1 MPRVVRSSGGGS
13 GGPSASIAAA
23 SSSSSSKSAAV
34 DDRHAALRFW
44 APPPAAGFSNLAGG
58 AGEASAAPGWFAR
71 VSSAAAPAFIASASA
86 NARPC
91 AVWIGARARRNP
103 RATSSPGKDASPC
116 GVGAV
121 AGARRASPWAAVRG
135 APGVAPGT
143 GASKGPR
150 ARARGDGGLAPVPER
165 VELLRAVRH
174 GGEDARGARAR
185 VAVAQPRARSKSRG
199 GRARELPRRLRA
211 LVHRDRAR
219 ASEGAETAARTRE
232 ARIDARD
239 TPSARAGASGA
250 RPPDGRV
257 VARPV
262 RTRPRGRARAI
273 AARGERSPTERFGTN
288 VKIASVI
295 AGHLTRGELR
305 SWNVRA
311 PRQI

>member
-150 ARARGDGGLAPVPER
+150 ARAPGTGDSPQYRSVSSFCAQCDTGERTLAAPER
-165 VELLRAVRH
+165 GSPSPNPARDRNRA
-174 GGEDARGARAR
+174 GGERGSCRGAFARSCIAIERAP
-185 VAVAQPRARSKSRG
+185 PRARKRRRE
-199 GRARELPRRLRA
+199 RARRGSTRATRRAPARGRLA
-211 LVHRDRAR
+211 LVRP
-219 ASEGAETAARTRE
+219 TAASWLDRFVHDR
-232 ARIDARD
+232 
-239 TPSARAGASGA
+239 G
-250 RPPDGRV
+250 
-257 VARPV
+257 
-262 RTRPRGRARAI
+262 GRARAI

-295 AGHLTRGELR
+295 ARGGA
-305 SWNVRA
+305 S
-311 PRQI
+311 

>member
-23 SSSSSSKSAAV
+23 SSSSSKSAAV

-44 APPPAAGFSNLAGG
+44 APPPRRDFQIRGGCRGGERRAGVVRARL
-58 AGEASAAPGWFAR
+58 ERRRAR
-71 VSSAAAPAFIASASA
+71 VHRERVRERQALRGLDRREGAAE
-86 NARPC
+86 
-91 AVWIGARARRNP
+91 P

-150 ARARGDGGLAPVPER
+150 ARAPGTGTRPSTGACRASARSATRGRGRSRRPSAGRRRPTP
-165 VELLRAVRH
+165 RAI
-174 GGEDARGARAR
+174 EIARGERGSCRGAFARSCIAIER
-185 VAVAQPRARSKSRG
+185 APPRARKRRRE
-199 GRARELPRRLRA
+199 RARRGSTRATRRAPARGRLA
-211 LVHRDRAR
+211 LVRP
-219 ASEGAETAARTRE
+219 TAASWLDRF
-232 ARIDARD
+232 
-239 TPSARAGASGA
+239 
-250 RPPDGRV
+250 
-257 VARPV
+257 V
-262 RTRPRGRARAI
+262 RNRGGRARAI

-295 AGHLTRGELR
+295 AGHHTRGELR
-305 SWNVRA
+305 SCNVRA